1 MTAKEMAAQREG
13 QMVKDQML
21 AIMGKN
27 ADKNFVQRIL
37 NPSTYSGIEIANA
50 KGAPQ
55 GTVST
60 HLMMSG
66 EIDGGK
72 GIAYPSI
79 FYNAQ
84 TNSLYQPEN
93 PYKESKSRG
102 EVIIFNTPKE
112 AEFFTKN
119 YKTALGAGENL
130 AGPIQ

>member
-37 NPSTYSGIEIANA
+37 NPTTYAGIEIPNA

-79 FYNAQ
+79 FYDVA
-84 TNSLYQPEN
+84 TNSLYQPKD
-93 PYKESKSRG
+93 PYKEAKARG
-102 EVIIFNTPKE
+102 EIITFDKP
-112 AEFFTKN
+112 ADAQCFAKN

>member
-1 MTAKEMAAQREG
+1 VTAKEMAAQREG

-37 NPSTYSGIEIANA
+37 NPTTYAGIEIPNA

-72 GIAYPSI
+72 GVVYPSI
-79 FYNAQ
+79 FYNAE
-84 TNSLYQPEN
+84 TNSLYQPDD
-93 PYKESKSRG
+93 PYKEAKARG
-102 EVIIFNTPKE
+102 EIITFLKPE
-112 AEFFTKN
+112 DAQFFAKN
-119 YKTALGAGENL
+119 YKKAWGAGENL